1 MYNYISCNIPFEN
14 LVGVD
19 GGIRFGSIGKAL
31 GGFRRS
37 GSRRGGFG
45 TSKYVAPRRSGTRSR
60 WASARNSFRRPSSSS
75 VGSRASP
82 GRFGVRGKVGR
93 AFGRRKSPSA
103 GAARAQNGKGSKW
116 DSL

>member
-31 GGFRRS
+31 VGFRRS
-37 GSRRGGFG
+37 GSRRGGYG

-60 WASARNSFRRPSSSS
+60 WASARNSFRRSSSSS